1 MKRTIRLSESELKN
15 MISESVRRVL
25 NEVADDTTT
34 LSRLFRNVRAQDGV
48 VPSSYN
54 FLDNGYNTRRLSKA
68 QQRIKDK
75 IGPEDWA
82 KRRHDFLDDIKKKHD
97 TLVGQYDDIIQDFT
111 NKLTA
116 KYDNREDT
124 EIFNYN
130 DTIYVD
136 TASDDVVKEISKEC
150 APLGLSIQPSNSKA
164 FVNGLEL
171 KGYLVRPTKNKR
183 TIA

>member
-1 MKRTIRLSESELKN
+1 MKKTIILKESELRQV
-15 MISESVRRVL
+15 ILESVKKVL

-34 LSRLFRNVRAQDGV
+34 LSSLFKNVRAQDGV

-54 FLDNGYNTRRLSKA
+54 FLNNGYNTRRPSKA

-75 IGPEDWA
+75 IGPENWA

-97 TLVGQYDDIIQDFT
+97 TLVGQYDDIIADFA
-111 NKLTA
+111 NKLIA
-116 KYDNREDT
+116 KYNDREDT

-150 APLGLSIQPSNSKA
+150 TPLGLNIQPANSKTW
-164 FVNGLEL
+164 VNGLEL
-171 KGYLVRPTKNKR
+171 NGYLVRPIKNKR
-183 TIA
+183 TIS